1 MKGEILFSLFNLSAL
16 TTIRVIYYD
25 REEDLMLE
33 TIPSRVEPFIQGQR
47 ERWTPL
53 TKIMHLSYP
62 RLG

>member
-1 MKGEILFSLFNLSAL
+1 
-16 TTIRVIYYD
+16 
-25 REEDLMLE
+25 MLE
-33 TIPSRVEPFIQGQR
+33 TKPRRVKPLIQGQR

>member
-1 MKGEILFSLFNLSAL
+1 MLVDIKVVLKADSSPDS
-16 TTIRVIYYD
+16 TTI
-25 REEDLMLE
+25 
-33 TIPSRVEPFIQGQR
+33 IQGQR

>member
-1 MKGEILFSLFNLSAL
+1 MKGEILFSLFNLTAF
-16 TTIRVIYYD
+16 TTVRVMYFD
-25 REEDLMLE
+25 REDDLMLE
-33 TIPSRVEPFIQGQR
+33 TKPRRVKASNQGQR